1 MKTALLLFDSL
12 IVPHID
18 FCSSILFMLNEGDL
32 YTLQLIQNRAMRVIL
47 KCPRDTSIV
56 YMQQETKQLSVKQR
70 IVHNVLLF
78 MFKATKE
85 LLPPYI
91 TSQLAY
97 VADVQPYALR
107 SNQCLRL
114 PQLLTNMGQR
124 SFLYRGAQLFNDM
137 VRDGVSANVLLKDFK
152 CALRD
157 YVVEK
162 F

>member
-1 MKTALLLFDSL
+1 
-12 IVPHID
+12 
-18 FCSSILFMLNEGDL
+18 
-32 YTLQLIQNRAMRVIL
+32 
-47 KCPRDTSIV
+47 
-56 YMQQETKQLSVKQR
+56 
-70 IVHNVLLF
+70 

-124 SFLYRGAQLFNDM
+124 SFLYQGAQLFNQM
-137 VRDGVSANVLLKDFK
+137 VRDGVSTSVLLKDFK
-152 CALRD
+152 CTLRD

>member
-1 MKTALLLFDSL
+1 MKTSLLLFDTL

-32 YTLQLIQNRAMRVIL
+32 HTLQLIQDRAMHVIL
-47 KCPRDTSIV
+47 KCSRDTSIV
-56 YMQQETKQLSVKQR
+56 YMEQETKLSVKQM

-97 VADVQPYALR
+97 VANVQPYALR

-137 VRDGVSANVLLKDFK
+137 VRDGVSTSVLLKDFK